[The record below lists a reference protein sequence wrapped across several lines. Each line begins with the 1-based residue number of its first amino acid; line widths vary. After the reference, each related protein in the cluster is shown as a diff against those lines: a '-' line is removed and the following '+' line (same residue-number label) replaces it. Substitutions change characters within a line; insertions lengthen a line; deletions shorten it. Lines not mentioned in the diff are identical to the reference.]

1 MKENVLSKKIT
12 DKKAII
18 GIIGMGY
25 VGIPL
30 AIEFAQGGFK
40 VLGFDTEQEK
50 VNDINSGKQI
60 MKHISTE
67 KMKSFIK
74 NGSKA
79 TS

>member
-1 MKENVLSKKIT
+1 MIENDITKKIN

-30 AIEFAQGGFK
+30 GIEFAKNGFE
-40 VLGFDTEQEK
+40 VLGFDTDESK

-60 MKHISTE
+60 MKHI
-67 KMKSFIK
+67 
-74 NGSKA
+74 
-79 TS
+79 